1 MAKRSGQPK
10 VGKAKKV
17 SSGRS
22 QPALK
27 AFKKAA
33 GKRSGGTQPK
43 F

>member
-1 MAKRSGQPK
+1 MAKSSQP
-10 VGKAKKV
+10 KAKKSKG
-17 SSGRS
+17 SSGKT